1 MRVYVLILKNR
12 DRGTFVPSYEI
23 HMHSPDA
30 SGRVLILEPGECVD
44 VAKFKILD
52 DPTCVEVKEYRVSN
66 IDGKPTKKLT
76 DTYILERYIQ

>member
-12 DRGTFVPSYEI
+12 DRGTFVPSYEV

-44 VAKFKILD
+44 VAKFRIMD

-66 IDGKPTKKLT
+66 IGGSPQEVLT
-76 DTYILERYIQ
+76 DSYILERYL